1 MPDMQVSL
9 INVPRK
15 DRSLTRRDKLRHE
28 RIDLER
34 GSWVPEFLTLHEIA
48 KKAQQKLDQG
58 KWDYL
63 IGGADTESA
72 VRRNRSGV
80 ESWVFKPRILN
91 DVTNIQCATE
101 LLGTPLRIPVV
112 MPPIG
117 SIQVF
122 DPSGAAGVAQAVREF
137 GILQIL
143 SSVCLPDFEDLAQEY
158 PGPRIYQLYLTGD
171 GAWMDDIIARAI
183 EAGYTGFCL
192 TADTQTYSR
201 RERDMLKRYVPQSG
215 RVATGS
221 NFGAQAGMTWDTVA
235 HIKENFDIPLV
246 IKGVG
251 VAEDARLCVEAGV
264 DVVYVSN
271 HGGRQLDH
279 TRATIDALPEVVEA
293 VAGKAQVIVDGGFM
307 RGADVVKALCLGATA
322 VGMGRFEGLAIAA
335 GGAGT
340 LITALNILEHEIKTT
355 MALAGIS
362 SLSQLGPDLVTR
374 EGPLAPAHVLS
385 AFPFLVEN
393 Y

>member
-1 MPDMQVSL
+1 M
-9 INVPRK
+9 
-15 DRSLTRRDKLRHE
+15 
-28 RIDLER
+28 
-34 GSWVPEFLTLHEIA
+34 PEFLTLHEIA
-48 KKAQQKLDQG
+48 KKAQQNLDQG
-58 KWDYL
+58 AWDYL

-72 VRRNRSGV
+72 LRRNRSAV

-91 DVTNIQCATE
+91 DVSEVHCATQ
-101 LLGTPLRIPVV
+101 LLGSPLRIPVI

-122 DPSGAAGVAQAVREF
+122 APEGALAVAEAVQEF

-143 SSVCLPDFEDLAQEY
+143 SSVCLPTFEDLATAL

-171 GAWMDDIIARAI
+171 EAWMDDVIARAI

-201 RERDMLKRYVPQSG
+201 RERDMLKRYVPLSG
-215 RVATGS
+215 RVAGGGD
-221 NFGAQAGMTWDTVA
+221 FAAQARMTWDTVA
-235 HIKENFDIPLV
+235 HIKDNFDIPLV

-251 VAEDARLCVEAGV
+251 VAEDARRCVEMGV

-279 TRATIDALPEVVEA
+279 TRACIDALPEVVEA
-293 VAGKAQVIVDGGFM
+293 VEGRVPVLVDGGFM

-322 VGMGRFEGLAIAA
+322 VGMGRFEGLAMAA
-335 GGAGT
+335 GGRQA
-340 LITALNILEHEIKTT
+340 LLTALEILEHEIKTT
-355 MALAGIS
+355 MALAGVN
-362 SLSQLGPDLVTR
+362 SLQQLGPELVTR
-374 EGPLAPAHVLS
+374 ESALAPAHVLS
-385 AFPFLVEN
+385 AFPFLTEG